1 MVSKGNAYLVPQ
13 GTFLT
18 SSVCSVVWGGKNI
31 SSILSTHIIKE
42 PLVLK
47 ENLYRTAKR

>member
-1 MVSKGNAYLVPQ
+1 MTPPLVPQ

-31 SSILSTHIIKE
+31 SSILRIRSVKE
-42 PLVLK
+42 LLVP
-47 ENLYRTAKR
+47 EANLWRTTET